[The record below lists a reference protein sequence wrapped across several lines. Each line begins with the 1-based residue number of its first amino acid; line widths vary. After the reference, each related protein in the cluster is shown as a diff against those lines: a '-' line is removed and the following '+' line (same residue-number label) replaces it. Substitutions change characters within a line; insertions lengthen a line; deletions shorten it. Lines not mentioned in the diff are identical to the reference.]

1 MKTRHFLSIALAAIF
16 ALLGCSDNNDS
27 NSAMGKLTVLLTDAP
42 FPTDLVSEANVTV
55 YKIEARYKGSAQVA
69 EDMEGTMEEETGL
82 GSEEDSSA
90 DMENG
95 MEVDESAKFITLM
108 ETEFDINLL
117 DLTNG
122 VTVKLAE
129 LEVPEGAYDLLRI
142 YVKGVNVVLTDGSSF
157 ELQVPSGSQTG
168 IKIFIKP
175 ALMVMGGLSADL
187 LLDFDVCRSFVA
199 KGGSNDLEGIKGF
212 NFKPVIKASNLST
225 SGTLKGTV
233 SSLQEDESLLGL
245 EGVTVSILNADG
257 SENTT
262 SITDETGGY
271 MVMGLMADTYTV
283 VLERDGYISQTIEGV
298 NISVGNNTILDASMV
313 PNP

>member
-1 MKTRHFLSIALAAIF
+1 MKSRLLLSIALASILIF
-16 ALLGCSDNNDS
+16 VGCTDSNDS
-27 NSAMGKLTVLLTDAP
+27 ASDMGRLTVLLTDAP
-42 FPTDLVSEANVTV
+42 FPSDLVTEANVTV
-55 YKIEARYKGSAQVA
+55 YKIEARYKGSASLAQ
-69 EDMEGTMEEETGL
+69 
-82 GSEEDSSA
+82 
-90 DMENG
+90 DMENVEEEESNDDSTEG
-95 MEVDESAKFITLM
+95 THGDDMEEDEGAKFITIM
-108 ETEFDINLL
+108 ETEYTVNLL
-117 DLTNG
+117 DLRNG
-122 VTVKLAE
+122 VTAKLAE
-129 LEVPEGAYDLLRI
+129 LDVPEGIYDLLRV
-142 YVKGVNVVLTDGSSF
+142 YVKGVNVVLKDGTEF
-157 ELQVPSGSQTG
+157 ELNVPSGSQTG

-271 MVMGLMADTYTV
+271 MVMGLMAGTYTIMF
-283 VLERDGYISQTIEGV
+283 ESDGFEPKTFEGV
-298 NISVGNNTILDASMV
+298 SITAANNTLLDATLEPV
-313 PNP
+313 P